1 MRSGPDVN
9 PYTSGYHEPVLCKAV
24 VNGLVGKTD
33 GCYVDATLGGGG
45 HTAALLDALDAG
57 GRVVGIDQD
66 SDAIEAAS
74 TRLSDFIQTG
84 HLQVI
89 QGNFANLPVLLGTL
103 NISAIDGILLDL
115 GVSSHQFDAGHRG
128 FSHRLD
134 GPLDMRMDTHVDES
148 ARDLLARLDE
158 RELRLILR
166 KYGEEPR
173 AGSIA
178 RKLLAGP
185 VPETTRELSEIVEG
199 AVPPPQ
205 RSKTLARVFQALRI
219 AVNNELEVLEQVL
232 RDATDLVRP
241 GGRIA
246 VIAYHSLEDRR
257 VKRFLRYGNL
267 RGEPERDLMGN
278 LIAPWRPINRRPLVP
293 DEEEVAGNPR
303 SRSARLRLAERLPL
317 P

>member
-1 MRSGPDVN
+1 MN

-24 VNGLVGKTD
+24 VNGLVGNTD

-45 HTAALLDALDAG
+45 HTAALLDSLGANG
-57 GRVVGIDQD
+57 CVVGIDQD
-66 SDAIEAAS
+66 SDAIAEASA
-74 TRLSDFIQTG
+74 RLEAPLTSGRLRI
-84 HLQVI
+84 V
-89 QGNFANLPVLLGTL
+89 QGNFANLPVLLETL

-134 GPLDMRMDTHVDES
+134 GPLDMRMDAQESES

-158 RELRLILR
+158 GGLRHILR

-173 AGSIA
+173 AASIA
-178 RKLLAGP
+178 RALLAGP
-185 VPETTRELSEIVEG
+185 LPSTTKELASVVERV
-199 AVPPPQ
+199 VPPPQ
-205 RSKTLARVFQALRI
+205 RSKTLARVFQAIRI
-219 AVNNELEVLEQVL
+219 AVNDELEVLEQVL
-232 RDATDLVRP
+232 RDATDLVRE

-267 RGEPERDLMGN
+267 RGEPQRDLMGN

-293 DEEEVAGNPR
+293 EQDEIERNPR
-303 SRSARLRLAERLPL
+303 SRSARLRLAERQPL